1 MKTLPLWSLALCAV
15 VATSAL
21 SGCAVALVGGAAA
34 ATGLVATDRRSAD
47 TQLDDK
53 IIDGT
58 TADEIRKVLGDKGG
72 HVTATSYY
80 RKVLLTGEVPNEE
93 TRQRIVAA
101 VQKTRDV
108 AGVVDQLAVMPDAT
122 LQQRADDSAI
132 TARVKANLINTTG
145 VPSNSIKVVTER
157 GTTYLMGR
165 LTKRETELAT
175 EAARTTTGV
184 QRVVRVIDYISDQ
197 AALHPNDAGN
207 SSAAPISS
215 ATPAPGTATQ
225 DSAPMEPVQGAAT
238 FPVSQPPVIKQP
250 PIEVTPL
257 PPAK

>member
-15 VATSAL
+15 VATSTL
-21 SGCAVALVGGAAA
+21 NGCALALVGGAAA
-34 ATGLVATDRRSAD
+34 ATGMVATDRRSVDTQVAD
-47 TQLDDK
+47 TT
-53 IIDGT
+53 IDAT
-58 TADEIRKVLGDKGG
+58 TAGEVRRILGDKGG
-72 HVTATSYY
+72 HVTTTSYY
-80 RKVLLTGEVPNEE
+80 RKVLLTGEVPNAE
-93 TRQRIVAA
+93 TRQRIVTS

-108 AGVVDQLAVMPDAT
+108 AGVVDQLAVMPDEP
-122 LQQRADDSAI
+122 LSQRADDSAI
-132 TARVKANLINTTG
+132 TARVKTNLVNTSG

-165 LTKRETELAT
+165 LTRRETELAT

-207 SSAAPISS
+207 SSAAPVS
-215 ATPAPGTATQ
+215 PAPGTATQ
-225 DSAPMEPVQGAAT
+225 DSAPMEPVQGAST
-238 FPVSQPPVIKQP
+238 FPVSQSPVIKQP
-250 PIEVTPL
+250 PVEVTPL